1 MIWMEGRDPAG
12 AHDCEINIKFHIPRA
27 APTILPTMGG
37 AVCLFT
43 VKDIAPWLSQ
53 YSPRPGRNVIIM
65 LCHVTTIQEMEFHHS
80 SYPLYFGSVFSF
92 TLLERTPLLHSRC
105 HQHCLQCHKHGRVH
119 HLHHHRGGGETL
131 WSWRVLTFKPHYSD
145 SGRSYKS
152 PCGAAAAAKNYPICI
167 STDTIINIIINSI
180 IIINDDHYDHHH
192 HC

>member
-1 MIWMEGRDPAG
+1 MTAKLTSNFTFRGRRLA
-12 AHDCEINIKFHIPRA
+12 
-27 APTILPTMGG
+27 ILLQGG

-152 PCGAAAAAKNYPICI
+152 RRWWLPAKNCPICI
-167 STDTIINIIINSI
+167 SLDSAAASPRWRGNLLEKILEIQK
-180 IIINDDHYDHHH
+180 
-192 HC
+192 C